1 VKEGNPL
8 RVVGLGLGE
17 PSDDRGKVVL
27 RSGVEERRDAELVA
41 CMEQIGE
48 EGRACGMHGANRQ
61 TRMEPVACMEQI
73 GEQGESCGM
82 HGANKHGK

>member
-1 VKEGNPL
+1 L

-27 RSGVEERRDAELVA
+27 RSGVEERRNA
-41 CMEQIGE
+41 
-48 EGRACGMHGANRQ
+48 
-61 TRMEPVACMEQI
+61 EPVACMEQI